1 MKKLMTIA
9 FLIVLSLT
17 AQGQVEQYRSY
28 KVVFFEDWN
37 SSTKK
42 WETMKD
48 YSVSFLITW
57 NVKDQILTIHGDT
70 PIKIY
75 ITGVRG
81 ASEMKKDEDGDEYK
95 VLRWY
100 AVDADGEEVYL
111 MSKDWLK
118 FDNRNWTLT
127 YDGFSTEFFCK
138 II

>member
-1 MKKLMTIA
+1 MTIA
-9 FLIVLSLT
+9 FLIVLTLT
-17 AQGQVEQYRSY
+17 VQGQVEQYRSY

-42 WETMKD
+42 WETMED
-48 YSVSFLITW
+48 YNVSFLITW
-57 NVKDQILTIHGDT
+57 NIKDQILTIHGDT

-81 ASEMKKDEDGDEYK
+81 ISEMKKDEDGDEYK